1 MKVGKKSE
9 TRQVKNL
16 TWEVVYN
23 WRGVREIWEN
33 EEDGLIYEGKVVEN
47 GRALDI

>member
-9 TRQVKNL
+9 TRQVKYL

-23 WRGVREIWEN
+23 WRAVREIWEN
-33 EEDGLIYEGKVVEN
+33 KEDGLIYEEKVVEN